1 MSNFP
6 AQTSRLRSET
16 LPPCCLP
23 GGAGVS
29 ASSFL
34 DALDARPS
42 AVLALAAALMLALGP
57 TPATA
62 QEMALL
68 CTQNG
73 LEQVPVD
80 GNSNP
85 DSGMAGCAHACMVR
99 ERRRG

>member
-1 MSNFP
+1 MNFP
-6 AQTSRLRSET
+6 AKASTLRSGT

-23 GGAGVS
+23 GTAGAT
-29 ASSFL
+29 AASFL

-42 AVLALAAALMLALGP
+42 AVLALAAAFMLALGP
-57 TPATA
+57 APVGA

-80 GNSNP
+80 GDSTP
-85 DSGMAGCAHACMVR
+85 DSGMAGCAHACLVR